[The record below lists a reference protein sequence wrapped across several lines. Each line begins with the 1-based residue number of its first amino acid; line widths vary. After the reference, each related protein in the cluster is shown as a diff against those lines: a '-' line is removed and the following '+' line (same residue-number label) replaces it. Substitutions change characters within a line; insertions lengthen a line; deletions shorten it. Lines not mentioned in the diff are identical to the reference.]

1 MIRKELKK
9 ELSSWREREMQKNIH
24 GLRKSFRK
32 SKRLHSDRDLLVKD
46 KGRRETVKIRSSVQ
60 NNDFYITFKIDDK
73 NASMKFLYSYM
84 EITRTELVTSQ
95 EFNKSNSSSN
105 TLIMLEKGKSYLT
118 FLLFELIDF
127 HGDSLGA
134 SSVTFCSGK

>member
-1 MIRKELKK
+1 M
-9 ELSSWREREMQKNIH
+9 SKNVH

-46 KGRRETVKIRSSVQ
+46 KGKGETIKIRSSVQ
-60 NNDFYITFKIDDK
+60 NNDFNITFKIDDK
-73 NASMKFLYSYM
+73 NASMEFSYSYM
-84 EITRTELVTSQ
+84 EITGTVLVTSQ
-95 EFNKSNSSSN
+95 GSNKCNSSSN

-134 SSVTFCSGK
+134 SSVTFFFGK